1 MGKNEKGDQP
11 LRLLT
16 QSYLSHREAQKLRT
30 EACGAWLYIE
40 EMTEPTQRT
49 DGGDSRR
56 PIVTTGAA
64 VLIAALVIVMGLGY
78 CATQMV
84 PLSPGRNESRVT
96 HDVVVSQMQAVAK
109 LVSSE
114 AIVRDVVTYE
124 NTWYGST
131 KRSLVVVTGRL
142 MAGIDLGDN
151 PDVRID
157 DQARTINITLP
168 PAKLIGVEITDMR
181 TYDERGGLWNPF
193 RPADRDAIQRQARA
207 QLSAAG
213 QQVSLLRHANES
225 AAEMLRMLLARDGY
239 TVNVS
244 TRGAPAGPFVD

>member
-1 MGKNEKGDQP
+1 
-11 LRLLT
+11 
-16 QSYLSHREAQKLRT
+16 
-30 EACGAWLYIE
+30 
-40 EMTEPTQRT
+40 MTSTPETPPRNTS
-49 DGGDSRR
+49 DSRR
-56 PIVTTGAA
+56 PVITTGAA
-64 VLIAALVIVMGLGY
+64 VLVAALVIVMGLGY
-78 CATQMV
+78 CATQV
-84 PLSPGRNESRVT
+84 IPRTLGRNESRVT
-96 HDVVVSQMQAVAK
+96 HDVVVSQLQAVAK

-114 AIVRDVVTYE
+114 AVVRDVVTYE

-151 PDVRID
+151 PEIRID
-157 DQARTINITLP
+157 HQAKTISIVLP

-213 QQVSLLRHANES
+213 EHVSLLRHANES

-244 TRGAPAGPFVD
+244 TRGTPAGPFVD